1 MNVDTVASPVRDF
14 QPEAPP
20 FSLPT
25 LSSTSHAGQSTS
37 GTLASSPSGR
47 ASTSGFPKNPSGSRD
62 PVIPPVNS
70 YGTTTLPPPLHTMR
84 STSSF
89 SSLSSEGER
98 RPLLPG
104 AVPEIGGRR
113 GLFGSVSGD
122 LIPFEGFWRG
132 IGRIIGLKRRMV
144 ATVQTDVEGRAGS
157 DDDRGGVQR
166 RWADETLNGEA
177 LSKSPLGVSGGV
189 S

>member
-1 MNVDTVASPVRDF
+1 M
-14 QPEAPP
+14 
-20 FSLPT
+20 
-25 LSSTSHAGQSTS
+25 
-37 GTLASSPSGR
+37 
-47 ASTSGFPKNPSGSRD
+47 
-62 PVIPPVNS
+62 
-70 YGTTTLPPPLHTMR
+70 
-84 STSSF
+84 
-89 SSLSSEGER
+89 
-98 RPLLPG
+98 PG

-144 ATVQTDVEGRAGS
+144 ATVETDVEGRAGS

-177 LSKSPLGVSGGV
+177 LSKSPLGVSLGV